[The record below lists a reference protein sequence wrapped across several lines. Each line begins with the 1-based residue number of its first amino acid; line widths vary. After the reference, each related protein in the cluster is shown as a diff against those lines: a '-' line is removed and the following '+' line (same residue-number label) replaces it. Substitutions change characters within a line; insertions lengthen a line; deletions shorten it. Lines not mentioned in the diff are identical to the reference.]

1 MKVCRTTWWRRD
13 LCWLVLALIFAVAYG
28 QNMAQNSS
36 PAPKRDINAVLAAHD
51 KELLAIPGVVGVY
64 VGTLKDG
71 RTPCL
76 KAMLAEKTDSQ
87 RAIPGSIE
95 GYPVVIQVT
104 GEIRALDNPPGERGH
119 RP

>member
-1 MKVCRTTWWRRD
+1 MRLCRTRWLRRGV
-13 LCWLVLALIFAVAYG
+13 CWLLLVLAFVVAYG

-51 KELLAIPGVVGVY
+51 KELLAVPGVVGVY

-76 KAMLAEKTDSQ
+76 KAMLASENPETERK
-87 RAIPGSIE
+87 IPSVIE
-95 GYPVVIQVT
+95 GYMVVIEIT
-104 GEIRALDNPPGERGH
+104 GEIRALGTP
-119 RP
+119 

>member
-1 MKVCRTTWWRRD
+1 
-13 LCWLVLALIFAVAYG
+13 
-28 QNMAQNSS
+28 MAQNGSSS
-36 PAPKRDINAVLAAHD
+36 PKREINAVLAAHD

-64 VGTLKDG
+64 VGTLEDL

-76 KAMLAEKTDSQ
+76 KVMVAEKTDSQ
-87 RAIPGSIE
+87 RAIPRSIE
-95 GYPVVIQVT
+95 GYPVVIEVT

>member
-13 LCWLVLALIFAVAYG
+13 LYWLVLMLIFAVTYG
-28 QNMAQNSS
+28 QNMAQNSA

-76 KAMLAEKTDSQ
+76 KAMLASENPETERK
-87 RAIPGSIE
+87 IPSVIE
-95 GYPVVIQVT
+95 GYMVVIEIT
-104 GEIRALDNPPGERGH
+104 GEIRALGTP
-119 RP
+119 

>member
-51 KELLAIPGVVGVY
+51 KELLAIQGVVGVY
-64 VGTLKDG
+64 VGILKNR

-76 KAMLAEKTDSQ
+76 KVMLVHKNPETERQ
-87 RAIPGSIE
+87 IPPVIE
-95 GYPVVIQVT
+95 GYPVVTEVT
-104 GEIRALDNPPGERGH
+104 GENRALGTT
-119 RP
+119 